1 MRRSLKRSL
10 IVIGV
15 VIIAYIFIYLATGY
29 NALLSFR
36 TASLYENSHGF
47 MLFVDPI
54 NYLFTRIENVA
65 EIILFL
71 GPFLF
76 VLLIRGL
83 KNFRFE
89 PLMVLTLLG
98 SATLLAMFA
107 TGAWRTGETARA
119 CAFIYPY
126 LLFPIGRYLE
136 QQKIGASERLQ
147 LAALVFGQ
155 SVAMQLFGHYHY

>member
-1 MRRSLKRSL
+1 MLDQHYLLSTTD
-10 IVIGV
+10 
-15 VIIAYIFIYLATGY
+15 IFIYLLTGY
-29 NALLSFR
+29 NALLAFR
-36 TASLYENSHGF
+36 AASLYENPHGF
-47 MLFVDPI
+47 MLLVDPI

-65 EIILFL
+65 EILVFL
-71 GPFLF
+71 GPFLL

-98 SATLLAMFA
+98 CATLLAMFL

-126 LLFPIGRYLE
+126 LLFPVGRYLE
-136 QQKIGASERLQ
+136 QQKTGASERLQ
-147 LAALVFGQ
+147 LAVLVFGQ
-155 SVAMQLFGHYHY
+155 SVAMQTFGHYHY